1 MVFLF
6 IIEKQTLLAS
16 SQLGHQKVSKTNA
29 NCVNFPLQKRKL
41 SASWKSHNA
50 LTAQHSI
57 QFCFW
62 INICSLGN
70 NLAKEQET
78 DTFELVVQF
87 QICNFLMPL
96 ETQN

>member
-50 LTAQHSI
+50 LTAQQTILFLDQHLQSGK
-57 QFCFW
+57 Q
-62 INICSLGN
+62 LGQRTGN
-70 NLAKEQET
+70 GH
-78 DTFELVVQF
+78 F
-87 QICNFLMPL
+87 
-96 ETQN
+96 